1 VRTQDFPDFLGSGRN
16 TGNPHLTRR
25 WPFGRATEGLPTIRE
40 LSGSANSKAFVVTH
54 SVVVDMAASPGNAF
68 ISRSTSTSFDKKM

>member
-1 VRTQDFPDFLGSGRN
+1 MGIGLSRFLGSV
-16 TGNPHLTRR
+16 TWSLADHGNPSPSVRC
-25 WPFGRATEGLPTIRE
+25 GLPTIRE